1 MSVANLIRE
10 ASKSGVWV
18 GLDGD
23 NMTLAAATK
32 PSDEL
37 IAKLRGNKASIVS
50 LLRQAALAVRPAG
63 YSDTEW
69 LAAAADA
76 GRLGYPPEGR
86 PQ

>member
-23 NMTLAAATK
+23 KMTLAAATK

-37 IAKLRGNKASIVS
+37 IAKLRGNKAST